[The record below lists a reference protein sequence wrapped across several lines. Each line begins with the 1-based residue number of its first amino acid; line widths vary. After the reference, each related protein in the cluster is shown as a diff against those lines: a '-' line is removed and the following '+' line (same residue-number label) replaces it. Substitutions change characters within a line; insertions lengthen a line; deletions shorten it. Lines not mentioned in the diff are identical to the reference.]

1 MGIGTVEQGCDGT
14 EAERHG
20 TVSSVIPRCRRPRA
34 MSMAISIIAATVAL
48 AGCGDDGPT
57 PDANAFCDLIATR
70 RSDIVTPSIA
80 TEVDI
85 DTTLALYRELGGLA
99 PLAISTEWEQLTR
112 AVDTAATV
120 VAGDNAS
127 LQRAAQQ
134 AYASERAA
142 VAVAEWVQISCGV
155 DLGPVTTIAPQDQA
169 TPANPPGY
177 DDSSG

>member
-1 MGIGTVEQGCDGT
+1 
-14 EAERHG
+14 
-20 TVSSVIPRCRRPRA
+20 
-34 MSMAISIIAATVAL
+34 MAISIIVATVAL
-48 AGCGDDGPT
+48 AGCGDDGPA

-70 RSDIVTPSIA
+70 RSDSVTPSIA

-169 TPANPPGY
+169 TPANPPGF